1 MICYQSSRAM
11 SNDLLNIFKFFV
23 KKVRKRDYIWYL
35 GVNAMRNEC
44 KSTDFFRFAREQYNN
59 VRARAG
65 MRTRERDAAGYVKI
79 CECVHMSPEGSR
91 EYRARR
97 MRIFTYVPAR

>member
-1 MICYQSSRAM
+1 MVSRRQRDAERM
-11 SNDLLNIFKFFV
+11 QIYGFFSV
-23 KKVRKRDYIWYL
+23 H
-35 GVNAMRNEC
+35 
-44 KSTDFFRFAREQYNN
+44 AREQYNN
-59 VRARAG
+59 VRTRAG

>member
-1 MICYQSSRAM
+1 MVSRRQRDAERM
-11 SNDLLNIFKFFV
+11 QIYGFFSV
-23 KKVRKRDYIWYL
+23 L
-35 GVNAMRNEC
+35 
-44 KSTDFFRFAREQYNN
+44 AREQYNN
-59 VRARAG
+59 ARTRAG

-79 CECVHMSPEGSR
+79 CECVRMSPEGSR